1 MSFESLLADPSLLV
15 YHPLQDNAASTAI
28 SNPAA
33 GGSDGELLGGST
45 TAARSVDEGPAE
57 WLPRSI
63 HLSYSPH
70 HVRIGSPS
78 PESIDAFTVLFRVRP
93 DSVSGARDFA
103 GRWDSYTTT
112 PTADNQRFLIR
123 TNGAQSQFFVRRA
136 TASTTASA
144 AGPNLAADVWHNIA
158 AVATGSVLRIG
169 VNGVFGSDAS
179 LSGPYLP
186 SPSMDWFIGAAHSGS
201 SSGRYADFAIFTRAL
216 SSAEIADWFAGPT
229 GSVPENLSPPT
240 LTIYSTSFTG
250 SVGSWDAMGAG
261 PLTYE
266 WELRD
271 GGDNVVDSGAGTT
284 ISGTGSF
291 SGQYYLWVQATNS
304 IGSEEA
310 ASSLVEAGEPEPI
323 QAELPDVEVP
333 LKVESA
339 TLTTEFDATPASIA
353 AAIQVEIATPI
364 TSFVANLHDIAII
377 PEVESVTTSAGQL
390 ATLGIVSQS
399 IEAEAM
405 AATTAYTATLHDI
418 ELPLAVEHAEPSF
431 AEIPQTSLSDSA
443 LAVEVE
449 QMTPAVSY
457 TASLYDIS
465 LPIEVFSGEASQP
478 TTGNVFGLKTS
489 SGYFFLKV

>member
-15 YHPLQDNAASTAI
+15 YHPLQDNAASTVI

-45 TAARSVDEGPAE
+45 TAARSVDDGPTE

-103 GRWDSYTTT
+103 GRWDSYTAT
-112 PTADNQRFLIR
+112 PTANNQRFLIR

-144 AGPNLAADVWHNIA
+144 TGPNLAAGVWHNIA

-169 VNGVFGSDAS
+169 VNGVFGSDVS

-216 SSAEIADWFAGPT
+216 STAEIADWFAGPT

-271 GGDNVVDSGAGTT
+271 SGDNVVDSGSGTT

-291 SGQYYLWVQATNS
+291 SGQYYLWVEATNS
-304 IGSEEA
+304 VGSEEA
-310 ASSLVEAGEPEPI
+310 ASSLVEVVEDEPAEGSGVAAVTISTTGVGYRQSSGLGEASLAVTVAGEGSSGSGGSGSAACVVGVAGVGH
-323 QAELPDVEVP
+323 AERSGSGSDSLLVAASGSGYRQSSGFGELDAVVSTAGEGYASTGSYGET
-333 LKVESA
+333 LLLASA
-339 TLTTEFDATPASIA
+339 SGQGYVIRSGSGA
-353 AAIQVEIATPI
+353 AAM
-364 TSFVANLHDIAII
+364 AI
-377 PEVESVTTSAGQL
+377 ETAGAGQ
-390 ATLGIVSQS
+390 S
-399 IEAEAM
+399 
-405 AATTAYTATLHDI
+405 
-418 ELPLAVEHAEPSF
+418 AEPSTAGVF
-431 AEIPQTSLSDSA
+431 A
-443 LAVEVE
+443 
-449 QMTPAVSY
+449 
-457 TASLYDIS
+457 
-465 LPIEVFSGEASQP
+465 
-478 TTGNVFGLKTS
+478 LKTS
-489 SGYFFLKV
+489 SGYFFIQTGNQ